1 MSTTIG
7 DLVDRTFREY
17 LEPMDDIVSY
27 TTLSNSDSISDS
39 KVGLTTSGTS
49 VTFNGDLLSVEEEDA
64 LDAGAIIEIGQELMI
79 CTDLNAVTNTITVTR
94 GARGTT
100 AAEHEQGSLIK
111 IAPPFPR
118 KVVFDAVKD
127 QINNLFPTLFA
138 VETQSVQSSNGY
150 TLLGTYDSPGTNNY
164 LVSVL
169 KAISQFTD
177 FSAGS
182 DQTGVVFNSV
192 SVQMIQL
199 PNPFTYVDDTS
210 TERTITYTSGPNQVN
225 ALQFFNIDQGHT
237 CFVTFKKKF
246 IEPTAETDTLATIG
260 LEDEYEP
267 IIMAGVA
274 AQMMSGRDIPTATAD
289 YITDQLAVSNF
300 PVCSANSI
308 RNSLLQ
314 YQQLLITQ
322 ARKYLRAKY
331 PEAVEINGV
340 NAGVQ

>member
-1 MSTTIG
+1 MSANIG
-7 DLVDRTFREY
+7 ELVDRIYREY
-17 LEPMDDIVSY
+17 LEPMDDLQPY
-27 TTLSNSDSISDS
+27 TL
-39 KVGLTTSGTS
+39 LTSSGGINAS
-49 VTFNGDLLSVEEEDA
+49 VTTISFDGSLLTQEEEDVME
-64 LDAGAIIEIGQELMI
+64 AGSIIEIDRELLL
-79 CTDLNAVTNTITVTR
+79 CKELDTVNDTVTVVR
-94 GARGTT
+94 GVRGTT
-100 AAEHEQGSLIK
+100 AAAHDENAVVK

-118 KVVFDAVKD
+118 QVVYDAVVD

-182 DQTGVVFNSV
+182 DQTGVVFNPV

-199 PNPFTYVDDTS
+199 PNPFTYVDDTA
-210 TERTITYTSGPNQVN
+210 TERTITYTTGPNQVN

-237 CFVTFKKKF
+237 CYVTFKKKF
-246 IEPTAETDTLATIG
+246 VEPTDEDTTLATIG

-274 AQMMSGRDIPTATAD
+274 AQMMSSRDIPTATAD

-300 PVCSANSI
+300 PVGSANSI

>member
-1 MSTTIG
+1 MSTNIG

-27 TTLSNSDSISDS
+27 TTLS
-39 KVGLTTSGTS
+39 TTINDTATS
-49 VTFNGDLLSVEEEDA
+49 VVFNGDLLSVEEEDA

-94 GARGTT
+94 AARGTT
-100 AAEHEQGSLIK
+100 AATHTAGDLIK

-118 KVVFDAVKD
+118 KVVFDAVVD
-127 QINNLFPTLFA
+127 QIKNLFPTLFA

-182 DQTGVVFNSV
+182 DQTGVVFNPV

-199 PNPFTYVDDTS
+199 PNPFTYVDDTA
-210 TERTITYTSGPNQVN
+210 TERTITYTTGPNQVN

-237 CFVTFKKKF
+237 CYVTFKKKF
-246 IEPTAETDTLATIG
+246 VEPTAEDNTLAEIG

-274 AQMMSGRDIPTATAD
+274 AHMMSGRDIPTATAD
-289 YITDQLAVSNF
+289 YISDQLAVSNF
-300 PVCSANSI
+300 PVGSANSI